1 VYMSVMGENNTP
13 VASSDEVI
21 SQKKQNSGPVASIP
35 SSGVRSQKKQK
46 TGPKSGLV
54 GHHGPSAVWNHFAKQ
69 LSEGTNKYSGHV
81 TLGATLIGVI
91 AMEVIGAALLLDAF
105 DK

>member
-1 VYMSVMGENNTP
+1 MGENNTP

-35 SSGVRSQKKQK
+35 SSGVISQKKQK

-69 LSEGTNKYSGHV
+69 LSEGTNKYSG
-81 TLGATLIGVI
+81 TGATLIGVI
-91 AMEVIGAALLLDAF
+91 AMEVIGAAGCF
-105 DK
+105 

>member
-1 VYMSVMGENNTP
+1 MGENNTP

-21 SQKKQNSGPVASIP
+21 SQKKQNSGPVASIL
-35 SSGVRSQKKQK
+35 SSGVISQKKQK

-54 GHHGPSAVWNHFAKQ
+54 GHHGPSDVWNHFAKK
-69 LSEGTNKYSGHV
+69 LSKGTNKYSG
-81 TLGATLIGVI
+81 TGATLIGVI